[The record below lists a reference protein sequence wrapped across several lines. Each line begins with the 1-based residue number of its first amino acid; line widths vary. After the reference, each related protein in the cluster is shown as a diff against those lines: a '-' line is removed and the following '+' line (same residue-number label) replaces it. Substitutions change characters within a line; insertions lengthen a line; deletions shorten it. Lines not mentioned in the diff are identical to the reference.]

1 LDFVGGG
8 ALEYADKR
16 SFGLTVRCIK
26 ETVGSVGALN
36 CNGNVQTGNL
46 IVNQAASNVSVSVPY
61 TGGNAGVYSAQTVSS
76 TGVTGLTLSLNA
88 GTLANGNGNISYAV
102 SGTPTASGSAN
113 FAISLGGQ
121 NCTLTLTVFGVQ
133 PSYPAGTVNCNGNAT
148 IVNDVTNPTT
158 GKTWMDRNL
167 GASQVA
173 TSSTDQNAYG
183 DLYQW
188 GRRADGHQC
197 RTSPTTATL
206 SSIDQPA
213 HGNFIIAPNA
223 PYDWRAPQNANLWQG
238 INGVNNPCPSGYRIP
253 TEQELDAERLSCV
266 NQNSAGAFT
275 SPLKWSLAGGRDNS
289 NGLIFDN
296 GTYGNYWANLINS
309 YNPLWIFLI

>member
-1 LDFVGGG
+1 MIPDGRSGGY
-8 ALEYADKR
+8 AL
-16 SFGLTVRCIK
+16 RCIK
-26 ETVGSVGALN
+26 ETIASVGGIN

-61 TGGNAGVYSAQTVSS
+61 TAGNGGYYNAQTVSS

-88 GTLANGNGNISYAV
+88 GNLANGNGNISYTV
-102 SGTPTASGSAN
+102 TGTPSASGSAN

-121 NCTLTLTVFGVQ
+121 NCTLTLNVYGVQ

-173 TSSTDQNAYG
+173 NSSTDAASYG

-197 RTSPTTATL
+197 
-206 SSIDQPA
+206 
-213 HGNFIIAPNA
+213 
-223 PYDWRAPQNANLWQG
+223 NLRMG
-238 INGVNNPCPSGYRIP
+238 ILFYQRMIGEV
-253 TEQELDAERLSCV
+253 Q
-266 NQNSAGAFT
+266 
-275 SPLKWSLAGGRDNS
+275 
-289 NGLIFDN
+289 
-296 GTYGNYWANLINS
+296 
-309 YNPLWIFLI
+309 